1 MTDSNSNTLPAKDSQ
16 FIMRTRTNQDS
27 DVGEM
32 SGSPLQAPEGIEILS
47 THDERLKIIGKELAD
62 DTGRA
67 IFTIICQK
75 RIISAADIAKIL
87 SISLPL
93 VNWHVHRM
101 LNSGLIKIEKLA
113 MSQKNKPVKYYAPAS
128 TIIVI
133 GTEFGERG
141 KDDAG
146 SSDSDGD
153 NNDSLTRRRLA
164 TSAIWSRLTRSI
176 SAALVAFVSAT
187 SVIYVIG
194 RTLAGPESENGKLA
208 SNNGIKLADPDAIAS
223 MPPASPIDSLPS
235 FLYAVIPPSLADILM
250 ALLGGALIGAIVLM
264 VMKTSKPRPRG

>member
-47 THDERLKIIGKELAD
+47 TNDERLKIIGKELAD
-62 DTGRA
+62 NTGRA

-128 TIIVI
+128 SIIII
-133 GTEFGERG
+133 GTELGEE

-146 SSDSDGD
+146 SSDSDED

-235 FLYAVIPPSLADILM
+235 FLYAVMPSSLADILM